1 MVKNLIVPKKYA
13 KKEKVE
19 EKVED
24 KKSEL
29 QVSDAYVK
37 EENRVLDPNLLKKST
52 KQRMPQ
58 PTGYRIVV
66 MPFQGFAK
74 SKGGILL
81 SDETRER
88 ESLATVVAYIVQLGP
103 DAYKDKSKFPSG
115 PYCKQGDWAII
126 GKYAGTRIKLEDGEI
141 RILNDDEI
149 LGTILEP
156 TDVYTI

>member
-1 MVKNLIVPKKYA
+1 MKDSDLFLNKQVKLVEIKKNIGYGNGVF
-13 KKEKVE
+13 EG
-19 EKVED
+19 
-24 KKSEL
+24 
-29 QVSDAYVK
+29 
-37 EENRVLDPNLLKKST
+37 LKKST

>member
-1 MVKNLIVPKKYA
+1 
-13 KKEKVE
+13 
-19 EKVED
+19 
-24 KKSEL
+24 
-29 QVSDAYVK
+29 
-37 EENRVLDPNLLKKST
+37 
-52 KQRMPQ
+52 MPQ
-58 PTGYRIVV
+58 PTGYRVVV

-74 SKGGILL
+74 TKGGILIT
-81 SDETRER
+81 DETRER

-103 DAYKDKSKFPSG
+103 DAYKDKTKFPSG

-141 RILNDDEI
+141 RILNDDEV